1 MRFRQRARRPLISRR
16 TLMATAIAFV
26 ALGTPPASAG
36 QYEVHSCR
44 LPDGTPIQAIGWLG
58 DFGGGDWF
66 RSEDSCGSGGA
77 LTAALLGVPTYAHP
91 QGAYSRWRLAAP
103 PATAIRRLRGHA
115 AFETGEGQPY
125 GSPIVEAEGD
135 EAQGRF
141 GISYGASRG
150 SFVRWNAPGNEF
162 DTGAMTPT
170 NGFRMAVRCVGGG
183 ASCPPPGDRWGD
195 TALAQLFR
203 AQATFEDLSDP
214 VVSRV
219 AGRLLEPGVHRGVE
233 HLHIEAADTGSG
245 VYRLIV
251 ELDGQERLR
260 QVVDRNAGQC
270 ADAYAANAYE
280 RDFIVPV
287 PCKLEV
293 NGGET
298 LDTRLLPD
306 GEYRLRLLVEDA
318 AGNRRVAGGP
328 IEGWK
333 VRNGPAI
340 QPPVAGTNGTPASE
354 HSRLELFFVTAR
366 TRRRCH
372 RAVGADGRIRRRCR
386 RVRTGLSTRREAVL
400 RTSYGQRTLLS
411 GRLMTLGGEPIRDA
425 RLHLRRL
432 RRGTRRAF
440 ERFDVRTDSGG
451 RFRTALGRS
460 PSERIRVAYYATSST
475 RRPVISRTL
484 TRLVRAGVAVRPSR
498 RLLPRDGR
506 VVLHGRLHGESRPP
520 GGVLVIA
527 EVLLRGRWTAFAERR
542 VGVSRRF
549 RASGRFHRPGRYA
562 LRVRVPRG
570 AGYPYEP
577 SVSRTVRVRVR

>member
-1 MRFRQRARRPLISRR
+1 MRIRLTA
-16 TLMATAIAFV
+16 AAIAFA
-26 ALGTPPASAG
+26 ALASQPAAAG

-44 LPDGTPIQAIGWLG
+44 LPDGTPIQAVGWLG

-66 RSEDSCGSGGA
+66 RSDDSCGGGGA
-77 LTAALLGVPTYAHP
+77 LTAALMGVPTYAHP
-91 QGAYSRWRLAAP
+91 PGAYSRWRLAAP

-115 AFETGEGQPY
+115 AFATAEGQPY

-141 GISYGASRG
+141 GISYGERRG
-150 SFVRWNAPGNEF
+150 SFARWDAPGNGF
-162 DTGAMTPT
+162 DTGVMTPT
-170 NGFRMAVRCVGGG
+170 RGFRMAVRCVGGG
-183 ASCPPPGDRWGD
+183 ASCPPPGDDGGD

-203 AQATFEDLSDP
+203 AQTTFEDLSDP
-214 VVSRV
+214 VVARI
-219 AGRLLEPGVHRGVE
+219 AGRLVEPGVHRGVE
-233 HLHIEAADTGSG
+233 HLHVEAADTGSG

-270 ADAYAANAYE
+270 ADAYTANVSE
-280 RDFIVPV
+280 RDFTVPV

-306 GEYRLRLLVEDA
+306 GEHRLRLLVEDA

-328 IEGWK
+328 IEGWT
-333 VRNGPAI
+333 VRNLPI
-340 QPPVAGTNGTPASE
+340 PQPPPASVSPPMAGSNGVPATE
-354 HSRLELFFVTAR
+354 RSRLELFFVTAR
-366 TRRRCH
+366 TRRQCH
-372 RAVGADGRIRRRCR
+372 RAVGAHGQIRRRCR
-386 RVRTGLSTRREAVL
+386 RVRTGLSTRREAVV
-400 RTSYGQRTLLS
+400 RMAYGQRALLA
-411 GRLMTLGGEPIRDA
+411 GRLMTLGGTPIRGA

-451 RFRTALGRS
+451 RFRTELGRS

-475 RRPVISRTL
+475 RRPVLSRTL
-484 TRLVRAGVAVRPSR
+484 TRLVRAGVALSPSR
-498 RLLPRDGR
+498 RTLPRGGR
-506 VVLHGRLHGESRPP
+506 VVLRGRLHGERRPRS
-520 GGVLVIA
+520 GVLAIA

-542 VGVSRRF
+542 VGPSGRF
-549 RASGRFHRPGRYA
+549 RASGRFHRPGRYS
-562 LRVRVPRG
+562 LRVRVPRA

-577 SVSRTVRVRVR
+577 SISRKVRVRVR

>member
-1 MRFRQRARRPLISRR
+1 MRIRLTA
-16 TLMATAIAFV
+16 AAIAFAAV
-26 ALGTPPASAG
+26 GAQPATAG

-44 LPDGTPIQAIGWLG
+44 LPDGTPIQAVGWLG

-66 RSEDSCGSGGA
+66 RSEDSCGGGGA
-77 LTAALLGVPTYAHP
+77 LTAALMGVPSYAHP
-91 QGAYSRWRLAAP
+91 AGAYSRWRLAAP

-141 GISYGASRG
+141 GISYGDRRG
-150 SFVRWNAPGNEF
+150 SFARWNAPGNEF

-170 NGFRMAVRCVGGG
+170 QGFRIAVRCVGGG
-183 ASCPPPGDRWGD
+183 ASCPPPAWGD

-203 AQATFEDLSDP
+203 AQTTFEDLSDP
-214 VVSRV
+214 RVSRV

-270 ADAYAANAYE
+270 ADAYAANTFD
-280 RDFIVPV
+280 RDFTVAA

-306 GEYRLRLLVEDA
+306 GEHRLRLLVEDA

-328 IEGWK
+328 IEGWT
-333 VRNGPAI
+333 VRNAPAPAI
-340 QPPVAGTNGTPASE
+340 LAPPIGVSPLVPEAETNGTPASE
-354 HSRLELFFVTAR
+354 RSRLELFFVTAR
-366 TRRRCH
+366 TRRQCY
-372 RAVGADGRIRRRCR
+372 RALGARGRVDRRCR
-386 RVRTGLSTRREAVL
+386 RLRTGLSTRREAVL
-400 RTSYGQRTLLS
+400 RTSYGRRALLS
-411 GRLMTLGGEPIRDA
+411 GRLMTLGGEPIRGA

-440 ERFDVRTDSGG
+440 ERFDVRTDTAG
-451 RFRTALGRS
+451 RFRTVLGRS
-460 PSERIRVAYYATSST
+460 PSERIRVAYYANSST
-475 RRPVISRTL
+475 RRPVLSRTL
-484 TRLVRAGVAVRPSR
+484 TRLVRAGVAVRASR
-498 RLLPRDGR
+498 RILPRGGR
-506 VVLHGRLHGESRPP
+506 VVLRGRLHGESRPP
-520 GGVLVIA
+520 GGVLAIA
-527 EVLLRGRWTAFAERR
+527 EVRLRGRWTAFAERR
-542 VGVSRRF
+542 VGPSGRF
-549 RASGRFHRPGRYA
+549 RASGRFHRSGRYA
-562 LRVRVPRG
+562 LRARVPRA

-577 SVSRTVRVRVR
+577 AVSRTVRVRVR